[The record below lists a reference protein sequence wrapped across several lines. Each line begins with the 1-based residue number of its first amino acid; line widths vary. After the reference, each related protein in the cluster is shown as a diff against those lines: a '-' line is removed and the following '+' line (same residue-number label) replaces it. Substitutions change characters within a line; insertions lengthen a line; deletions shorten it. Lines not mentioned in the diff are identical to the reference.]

1 MLLASCGLAHCLHVA
16 SRAPAPRCLATGDR
30 VRVVS
35 DVVSKGVA
43 TLGMRGTVLDAWEP
57 DAENWG
63 LCCELDPACAASV
76 TVRLDPPLGYYEVN
90 EVQRIDG
97 SRTGDLVEGEGVI
110 DEGVERDKVERQVVP
125 LRPLHQRVEA
135 HNEALAALEAKAFH
149 PGEAA
154 VTEAL
159 ELAGSAELLQHV
171 TLLLRARLLA
181 LLSRPAG

>member
-30 VRVVS
+30 VRVIS

-63 LCCELDPACAASV
+63 SCCELDPACAASV

-97 SRTGDLVEGEGVI
+97 SRTGDLVEGEEVRVCRDVGAKGIPNTNGMTGAASLWQHVSRVPDVI
-110 DEGVERDKVERQVVP
+110 SGATSDLCTCMCMRMSHAWLCVHGTSRRGLGRVDGLRD
-125 LRPLHQRVEA
+125 RPRL
-135 HNEALAALEAKAFH
+135 
-149 PGEAA
+149 
-154 VTEAL
+154 
-159 ELAGSAELLQHV
+159 LLQ
-171 TLLLRARLLA
+171 
-181 LLSRPAG
+181 